1 MSNCKVLMENY
12 YNNIKLENVP
22 IMKYENEKIIEAEE
36 TILLSISMSKYL
48 LLKVFDI
55 ILSRN
60 NLKNTYI
67 LCMKYK
73 NFNDIQILV
82 SGSEKINETPEKAM
96 IRELNEELFIKLKS
110 CYNLMYSGFVFLK
123 KKRILLYN
131 LSITNC
137 MITENNN
144 IFDNLDN
151 NMDVI
156 GNKVSTLITG
166 TKKEFHDIFLKYKEK
181 KITNYTDGIESLYVI
196 KLNTLIRKILNYC
209 E

>member
-1 MSNCKVLMENY
+1 
-12 YNNIKLENVP
+12 
-22 IMKYENEKIIEAEE
+22 
-36 TILLSISMSKYL
+36 
-48 LLKVFDI
+48 
-55 ILSRN
+55 
-60 NLKNTYI
+60 
-67 LCMKYK
+67 
-73 NFNDIQILV
+73 
-82 SGSEKINETPEKAM
+82 
-96 IRELNEELFIKLKS
+96 
-110 CYNLMYSGFVFLK
+110 
-123 KKRILLYN
+123 
-131 LSITNC
+131 